1 MPHRIVPSGR
11 YGAAF
16 FFGNAFGFARILND
30 LGKRPYH
37 PLRVIGILRENTLFV
52 Y

>member
-1 MPHRIVPSGR
+1 MPPRIVPP
-11 YGAAF
+11 AATVRPF

-30 LGKRPYH
+30 LGKCPYH
-37 PLRVIGILRENTLFV
+37 PLRVIGILRENTPFV